1 MVRFYCGV
9 LKNRNEIAMAGLI
22 FNEGHKE
29 SATQALV
36 IQGSSNFTAHSAFY
50 NTILCTS
57 VNCIYSTLNISL
69 QLFYIII

>member
-1 MVRFYCGV
+1 
-9 LKNRNEIAMAGLI
+9 MAGHI

-57 VNCIYSTLNISL
+57 VNCIYSTVNISL
-69 QLFYIII
+69 